1 MAGTA
6 TQATGATDITVASDA
21 TIEGLL
27 ASFAGKDWKS
37 TKLKSAK
44 WTEKSDSKGN
54 ALDHIDATIVV
65 ENDGSVTV
73 SYYPTWVKN
82 MADQAVTTPKAEG
95 K

>member
-6 TQATGATDITVASDA
+6 SKAGGAKDITVTSDA
-21 TIEGLL
+21 TIEDLL

-44 WTEKSDSKGN
+44 WTEDLQSKGE

-95 K
+95 